1 MVLWRDVGEA
11 EGDTDS
17 GRERWKDRGRERQ
30 IAKGTDFGFELR

>member
-17 GRERWKDRGRERQ
+17 GRPRESNSGRERQ
-30 IAKGTDFGFELR
+30 GAKAIDFGFELH